1 MTSRVRTLAALILA
15 LTAALAIAACGGDD
29 GGGDEDPDEV
39 LEATFS
45 NQEAVTSG
53 VFDVSVEL
61 SATGGEDDGSLKASI
76 GGPFQGA
83 DGNFPSFDI
92 DAEADLDSETQDF
105 SGTAGLT
112 STGDSAFVNFQ
123 DTDYEVPAE
132 VFQQFATSFTQLQ
145 AQTDAQA
152 EEQGS
157 ANFLSSIGI
166 DPTNWLTDVS
176 NEGTEDV
183 EGDETIHISGQADV
197 PKLVEDIQA
206 IAENAPEAA
215 QQVSP
220 ADLSQLDQLADIIDT
235 ADFDIYTGA
244 DDDILRKFEADVTLK
259 PPAGDEGSP
268 DTVDFK
274 FSIGFSDVNEP
285 QEIAAPADPQPLQ
298 GLLDSLG
305 VDPSAL
311 GGIGS
316 ALGAGAGI
324 GSTGTTPPAA
334 APADPGNSA
343 SQAYLECLST
353 AQGQAALD
361 QCAALLQ

>member
-1 MTSRVRTLAALILA
+1 MISPVRTLAALILA
-15 LTAALAIAACGGDD
+15 LTAALAITACGGDD
-29 GGGDEDPDEV
+29 GGGDEDPNEV

-45 NQEAVTSG
+45 NQEPVTSG

-61 SATGGEDDGSLKASI
+61 TATGGEEDGSLTASLT
-76 GGPFQGA
+76 GPFQGA
-83 DGNFPSFDI
+83 DGGFPSFDV

-112 STGDSAFVNFQ
+112 STGDAAFVDFQ
-123 DTDYEVPAE
+123 GSDYEVPAD
-132 VFQQFATSFTQLQ
+132 VFQQLATNFTKLQ
-145 AQTDAQA
+145 AQTEAQA

-157 ANFLSSIGI
+157 GNFLTSLGI

-183 EGDETIHISGQADV
+183 EGDEVIHISGEADV
-197 PKLVEDIQA
+197 AKLVEDLQA
-206 IAENAPEAA
+206 IAENAPKAA
-215 QQVSP
+215 RQASP
-220 ADLSQLDQLADIIDT
+220 ADPAQLDQLADSIDT
-235 ADFDIYTGA
+235 ADFDIYSGA
-244 DDDILRKFEADVTLK
+244 DDDVLRKFEADVNLK
-259 PPAGDEGSP
+259 PPAGEEGSP
-268 DTVDFK
+268 DAVNFK

-305 VDPSAL
+305 VDSSSL
-311 GGIGS
+311 GGVGS
-316 ALGAGAGI
+316 ALGAGAG
-324 GSTGTTPPAA
+324 STGTTPPATTP
-334 APADPGNSA
+334 APSGGA

-353 AQGQAALD
+353 AQGQAALE